1 MGNGLDSVFFFNSGS
16 EANDFAFN
24 LLKAHTKNNVV
35 VSLRNGY
42 HGTAGNA
49 YSLTTLGT
57 WNNPLSKGQ
66 ALERLALPNFYRS
79 THTSIKSLIQDAE

>member
-1 MGNGLDSVFFFNSGS
+1 M
-16 EANDFAFN
+16 
-24 LLKAHTKNNVV
+24 V

-49 YSLTTLGT
+49 YNLTTIGT

-66 ALERLALPNFYRS
+66 ALERLAIPNFYRT
-79 THTSIKSLIQDAE
+79 THASVHSLIRDAEEQLDATTNGRVAGIFVEPVMGAGGIIPL